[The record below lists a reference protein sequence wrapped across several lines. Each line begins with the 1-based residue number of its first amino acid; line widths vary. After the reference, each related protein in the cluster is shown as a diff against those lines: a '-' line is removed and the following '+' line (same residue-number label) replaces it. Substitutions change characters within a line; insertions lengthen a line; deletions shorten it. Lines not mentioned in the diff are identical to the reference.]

1 MAKNWWQK
9 QERAG
14 IFWLNLTI
22 TLVNLLPK
30 FLLYIFVFFV
40 TLIYFLIS
48 KDERINLRIFYRQ
61 IAIHTNQK
69 KASFVKES
77 FMIYRNFY
85 EFGVAICDKI
95 AVWKNKIQ
103 YKDLN
108 IKNAEILKTELK
120 SGLRGS
126 ILLVSH
132 YGNIEI
138 ARALSNAYSKSN
150 IVILVYKSNSSTFIN
165 MINKISK
172 NKLKM
177 IFIDHLDF
185 ATILELQNII
195 ENGMHIGIMGD
206 RVALSNDKN
215 IKLDFLGR
223 SCNFSMGA
231 YLIAGI
237 LQTRINALWCERID
251 GKYCV
256 ELEQISRNNEN
267 KDGIVSL
274 KKDRIQSVAWIMQA
288 YIKSLEK
295 RVIENPQLWF
305 NFYDY
310 WNQDVKTKI

>member
-1 MAKNWWQK
+1 MTKNWWQK
-9 QERAG
+9 QEKAG

-22 TLVNLLPK
+22 TLVDLLPK
-30 FLLYIFVFFV
+30 FLLYTFVFFV

-48 KDERINLRIFYRQ
+48 KNERLKLREFYKQ
-61 IAIHTNQK
+61 IAIYTNQK
-69 KASFVKES
+69 KAGFFKES

-85 EFGVAICDKI
+85 EFGISICDKI

-108 IKNAEILKTELK
+108 IINVDTLNKELK
-120 SGLRGS
+120 GGLKGS
-126 ILLVSH
+126 ILLTSH

-138 ARALSNAYSKSN
+138 ARALSNSFSKLN
-150 IVILVYKSNSSTFIN
+150 IVILVYKSNSSAFLD

-177 IFIDHLDF
+177 IFIDDLDF
-185 ATILELQNII
+185 ATILELQNIV

-206 RVALSNDKN
+206 RVALSSDKN
-215 IKLDFLGR
+215 IKLDFLGK
-223 SCNFSMGA
+223 SCCFSMGA
-231 YLIAGI
+231 YLVAGI
-237 LQTRINALWCERID
+237 LKTRINTLWCERIG
-251 GKYCV
+251 GKYHI
-256 ELEQISRNNEN
+256 EIEQISRSDDN
-267 KDGIVSL
+267 KDGVVNL
-274 KKDRIQSVAWIMQA
+274 RKDRAKSVIWIMQA

-295 RVIENPQLWF
+295 RVIKNPQLWF